1 MPRDP
6 LALLARLRQI
16 DTDTARLRLAEAQAQ
31 LAAQQDAAAAIERDL
46 QAERPE
52 EAPRTYG
59 DFLARMLAA
68 RQRQAAAMVRAGAA
82 LEAERRALA
91 AARTQEKVLDALR
104 DRRAAAE
111 RRDGLRREQARLEDA
126 IARG

>member
-6 LALLARLRQI
+6 LAILARLRRI
-16 DTDTARLRLAEAQAQ
+16 DTDAARLRLAGAQAH
-31 LAAQQDAAAAIERDL
+31 LAAQQDAVAAIEREL
-46 QAERPE
+46 RAEHPE
-52 EAPRTYG
+52 DAPRTYG

-68 RQRQAAAMVRAGAA
+68 RHQQAAALARAGAA
-82 LEAERRALA
+82 LDAERDALV

-126 IARG
+126 IPRG